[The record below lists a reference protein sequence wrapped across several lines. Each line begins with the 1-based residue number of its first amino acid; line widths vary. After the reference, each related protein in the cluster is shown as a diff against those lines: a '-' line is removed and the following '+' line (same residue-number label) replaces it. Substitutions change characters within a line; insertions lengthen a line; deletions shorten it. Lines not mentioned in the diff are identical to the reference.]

1 MSGELTKLWS
11 SLGDVKKKKKKK
23 ESKYQLR
30 GLLMRVKEEG
40 EKAY

>member
-11 SLGDVKKKKKKK
+11 GLGDVKKKK